1 MRIFIFIL
9 LFTISS
15 SCFAQKQNPDIL
27 LKASTF
33 TPTNE
38 FLLEDLSSNNP
49 SIFDGKYYRFMQFSI
64 LPSTNQKEE
73 IEQVGI
79 HFLEYIPNNTF
90 IVSISENISKKKLQD
105 FDVIAFLPIQSK
117 QKIHPKLQNGNCPN
131 WAKEGNNATIEALLY
146 QDVNPTLA
154 FEALKVKNY
163 TIKQINSFSHSIIL
177 SLPISQI
184 EKIAENPFVHFI
196 APIDPPSYPENK
208 TGRTLHRSNV
218 INAEYTSGR
227 H

>member
-1 MRIFIFIL
+1 MFIQKIVEQINLFNFKQFFLINRKTIVNSQKKIIMRIFIFL
-9 LFTISS
+9 LFFTISF

-38 FLLEDLSSNNP
+38 FFLEDLSSNNP

-64 LPSTNQKEE
+64 LPSTNQKEK

-105 FDVIAFLPIQSK
+105 FNVIAFLPIQAK

-131 WAKEGNNATIEALLY
+131 WAKEGNNATIEVLLY

-154 FEALKVKNY
+154 FETLKVKNY
-163 TIKQINSFSHSIIL
+163 TIKEINSFVSSYASEIG
-177 SLPISQI
+177 
-184 EKIAENPFVHFI
+184 IAM
-196 APIDPPSYPENK
+196 
-208 TGRTLHRSNV
+208 
-218 INAEYTSGR
+218 
-227 H
+227 